1 MPPRHTLPTDAV
13 LRLGLPQNVARGLT
27 RSLDRYLRSRSIGHH
42 PLRNAVYLS
51 SATLALQGQS
61 VEIVAESLA
70 AAVAGHAEERGHGVI
85 SVVSGVPRYHALC
98 DLVRRWVR
106 ESFDGRRPPPRNGRR
121 AATPLVESDGPEPLG
136 AA

>member
-27 RSLDRYLRSRSIGHH
+27 RALDRYLRSRSIGHH

-51 SATLALQGQS
+51 SATLALQGHDG
-61 VEIVAESLA
+61 ELVADLLA
-70 AAVAGHAEERGHGVI
+70 SAVAGHAEERGHGVI
-85 SVVSGVPRYHALC
+85 SVVSGAPRYYALC
-98 DLVRRWVR
+98 ELVRRWVR
-106 ESFDGRRPPPRNGRR
+106 ESFEGRRPPSRNGRR
-121 AATPLVESDGPEPLG
+121 ATASLVEPDGPEPLG